1 MVEGWL
7 ALVQSSECLYFRDD
21 PPALT
26 YTNYPRCVVYCA
38 ACTSTTYK
46 PLPLGPAFFMFALN
60 PQSSVALVTQIVG
73 GFRQMV
79 EDGSLR
85 AGAKLPSI
93 RQFAHANGVS
103 VYTVVDAYD
112 RLVALG
118 YFQSQANSGF
128 FVRSR
133 NSGEAASLGNPG
145 QYSFDS
151 MWYLRRIFENRALRS
166 KPGCGWLPGDWLFT
180 EGVRRSLRNLAA
192 EDVDLGGYGEPKGYL
207 PLRQMVRDLLASR
220 EIVLNAEQV
229 LLTQGSSQALDLAAR
244 QLVSP
249 GDAVLVDEPGY
260 ANLLFSLR
268 FLGARLVGA
277 PRTPTGYDLET
288 LEARI
293 IEHRPKVFF
302 TQPRLQGPTGSTA
315 VLSHLHRV
323 LQLAEKY
330 DFTIV
335 ENDIYADVDPESR
348 PSLAS
353 LDQLRRVIYV
363 SSFSKTISPN
373 IRVGYLAANPERLE
387 DLARLKMISGLTSS
401 EFTERLAYGVLIDG
415 RWRKHIKTLK
425 DRLAHGQQQLAMR
438 LLDMGFE
445 LFSEPKAGMFLWA
458 RHPAVR
464 NAAELAYKAAE
475 QDILLGPGHLFSVD
489 LEPSPWLRFNV
500 AWADDEAVLHFLS
513 SLKAA

>member
-1 MVEGWL
+1 
-7 ALVQSSECLYFRDD
+7 
-21 PPALT
+21 
-26 YTNYPRCVVYCA
+26 
-38 ACTSTTYK
+38 
-46 PLPLGPAFFMFALN
+46 MFALN
-60 PQSSVALVTQIVG
+60 PQSSVPLVSQIVG
-73 GFRQMV
+73 GFRQLMD
-79 EDGSLR
+79 DGALR

-93 RQFAHANGVS
+93 RQFAHAHGVS

-118 YFQSQANSGF
+118 YFLSQAHSGF

-133 NSGEAASLGNPG
+133 SCQDSPPAAGSG

-166 KPGCGWLPGDWLFT
+166 KPGCGWLPGDWLFA
-180 EGVRRSLRNLAA
+180 EGMRRSLRNLAT

-207 PLRQMVRDLLASR
+207 PLRQLVRDLLAAR
-220 EIVLNAEQV
+220 EVVVDAEQV
-229 LLTQGSSQALDLAAR
+229 LLTQGSSQAMDLAAR
-244 QLVSP
+244 RLVRE

-277 PRTPTGYDLET
+277 PRIPAGYDLET

-302 TQPRLQGPTGSTA
+302 TQPRLQSPTGSSA
-315 VLSHLHRV
+315 CLAHLHRV

-330 DFTIV
+330 DFTVV

-353 LDQLRRVIYV
+353 LDQLKRVIYLG
-363 SSFSKTISPN
+363 SFSKTISPN
-373 IRVGYLAANPERLE
+373 IRVGFVAANPEMLE

-401 EFTERLAYGVLIDG
+401 EFTERLAYGALTDG

-425 DRLAHGQQQLAMR
+425 ERLAQGHQQLAAQ
-438 LLDMGFE
+438 LLALGFE
-445 LFSEPKAGMFLWA
+445 LFTEPKAGLFLWA
-458 RHPAVR
+458 RHPAVQ
-464 NAAELAYKAAE
+464 NAGELAYKAAE

-500 AWADDEAVLHFLS
+500 AWAQDEALLQFLS
-513 SLKAA
+513 VLKAS

>member
-1 MVEGWL
+1 MVDSG
-7 ALVQSSECLYFRDD
+7 A
-21 PPALT
+21 
-26 YTNYPRCVVYCA
+26 
-38 ACTSTTYK
+38 
-46 PLPLGPAFFMFALN
+46 
-60 PQSSVALVTQIVG
+60 
-73 GFRQMV
+73 
-79 EDGSLR
+79 LR
-85 AGAKLPSI
+85 AGVKLPSI
-93 RQFAHANGVS
+93 RQFSHGHGVS
-103 VYTVVDAYD
+103 IYTVVDAYD

-133 NSGEAASLGNPG
+133 STQEESSLSASG

-180 EGVRRSLRNLAA
+180 DGVRRGLRNLAA
-192 EDVDLGGYGEPKGYL
+192 EDVDLGGYGEPKGYS
-207 PLRQMVRDLLASR
+207 PLRQVVRDLLAAR
-220 EIVLNAEQV
+220 EIVVNADQV

-244 QLVSP
+244 QLVRP

-277 PRTPTGYDLET
+277 PRTPSGYDLDL

-302 TQPRLQGPTGSTA
+302 TQPRLQSPTGSTA
-315 VLSHLHRV
+315 ALSHLHRV

-330 DFTIV
+330 DFMVV
-335 ENDIYADVDPESR
+335 ENDIYADIDPESR

-353 LDQLRRVIYV
+353 LDQLKRVIYT

-373 IRVGYLAANPERLE
+373 IRVGYLAANPELLE

-401 EFTERLAYGVLIDG
+401 EFTERLAYGALLDG
-415 RWRKHIKTLK
+415 RWRKHIKTLRE
-425 DRLAHGQQQLAMR
+425 RLAMGQQTLAQH
-438 LLDMGFE
+438 LLDIGFE
-445 LFSEPKAGMFLWA
+445 LFCEPKAGMFLWA
-458 RHPAVR
+458 RHPAIQ

-475 QDILLGPGHLFSVD
+475 EDILLGPGHLFSVD

-500 AWADDEAVLHFLS
+500 AWADDEAVLHFLAT
-513 SLKAA
+513 LKAA

>member
-1 MVEGWL
+1 
-7 ALVQSSECLYFRDD
+7 
-21 PPALT
+21 
-26 YTNYPRCVVYCA
+26 
-38 ACTSTTYK
+38 
-46 PLPLGPAFFMFALN
+46 MFVLN
-60 PQSSVALVTQIVG
+60 PQSTVALVTQIVG

-79 EDGSLR
+79 DDGSLR

-93 RQFAHANGVS
+93 RHFAHAHGVS

-133 NSGEAASLGNPG
+133 TSQSASDLGVSS

-180 EGVRRSLRNLAA
+180 EGMRRSLRNLAA

-207 PLRQMVRDLLASR
+207 PLRQVVRDLLASR
-220 EIVLNAEQV
+220 EVVVNADQV
-229 LLTQGSSQALDLAAR
+229 LLTQGSSQGLDLAAR
-244 QLVSP
+244 QLVQP

-277 PRTPTGYDLET
+277 PRTPMGYDLET

-293 IEHRPKVFF
+293 IAHRPKVFF
-302 TQPRLQGPTGSTA
+302 TQPRMQSPTGSTA

-330 DFTIV
+330 DFIVV
-335 ENDIYADVDPESR
+335 ENDIYADLDPESR

-353 LDQLRRVIYV
+353 LDQLKRVIYI

-373 IRVGYLAANPERLE
+373 IRAGYLAANPELLE

-401 EFTERLAYGVLIDG
+401 EFTERLAYGALLDG
-415 RWRKHIKTLK
+415 RWRKHTKNLR
-425 DRLAHGQQQLAMR
+425 DRLAVAQQRVATR

-445 LFSEPKAGMFLWA
+445 LFCEPKAGMFLWA
-458 RHPAVR
+458 RHPAIA
-464 NAAELAYKAAE
+464 NASELAYKAAE
-475 QDILLGPGHLFSVD
+475 TDILLGPGHLFAVN

-500 AWADDEAVLHFLS
+500 AWSDDDALLRFLVT
-513 SLKAA
+513 LKAA